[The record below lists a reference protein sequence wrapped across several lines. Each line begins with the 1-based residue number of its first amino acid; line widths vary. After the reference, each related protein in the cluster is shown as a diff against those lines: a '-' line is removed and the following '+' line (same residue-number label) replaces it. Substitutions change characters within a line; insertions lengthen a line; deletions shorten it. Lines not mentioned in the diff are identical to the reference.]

1 MRGLLSIPPFRS
13 LTPFWLAGLV
23 MMLGGLFIG
32 SIINGDPLR
41 WVNIALQYTVA
52 FLCIPILLMQQEE
65 GTIRKAPLVFMLGIA
80 CSEAVGIAA
89 SSFLTYSDTLHRS
102 EEHTSELQTLIR
114 ISYAVF

>member
-32 SIINGDPLR
+32 SIFNGDPLR

-52 FLCIPILLMQQEE
+52 FLCIPILLMQQED
-65 GTIRKAPLVFMLGIA
+65 GTIRTAPLVLMLGIS
-80 CSEAVGIAA
+80 CSEAVGI
-89 SSFLTYSDTLHRS
+89 SPRCLPTYTDLLHCLGAGCFPSNRPPRS
-102 EEHTSELQTLIR
+102 
-114 ISYAVF
+114 